1 MTTITL
7 QKDINLPKTSFRD
20 EQEMIAY
27 FIEHTNYNYLDFQE
41 LNKQDISLDLEKK
54 IKKSKE
60 KDISSFDNI

>member
-7 QKDINLPKTSFRD
+7 QKDIHLSKTSFRD

-41 LNKQDISLDLEKK
+41 LNKQDISVDLENK